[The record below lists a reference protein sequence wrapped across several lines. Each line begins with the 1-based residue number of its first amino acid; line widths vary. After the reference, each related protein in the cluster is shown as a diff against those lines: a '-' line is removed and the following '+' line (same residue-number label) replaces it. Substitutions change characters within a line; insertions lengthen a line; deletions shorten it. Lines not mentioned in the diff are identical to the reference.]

1 MNKPDLSFLA
11 PYRTRV
17 EQQLQ
22 SHLRDCRAPEK
33 LRQAI
38 EYSLFNGGKRIRPVL
53 AYATAEVLGSESS
66 QVDSA
71 ACAVELIH
79 TYSLIHDDLPSMD
92 DDSLRRGKPSTH
104 VAFDEATAILAGDAL
119 QAMAFELLSTASQ
132 PAHIVVQMIQELA
145 RASGAEGMVGGQ
157 MIDLESEKVQID
169 AATLETMHQHKT
181 GALIKASVG
190 LAALCCD
197 HTPHQLDHLDR
208 FAHNIGLAFQV
219 RDDILDVECSE
230 EVMGKRQGAD
240 GHLGKSTYVS
250 LHGMQGARTKLGEFY
265 EASITSLQPL
275 GPAARQLTSLADF
288 VVNRSL

>member
-1 MNKPDLSFLA
+1 MNKPELSFLA

-22 SHLRDCRAPEK
+22 NHLMDCDAPEK
-33 LRQAI
+33 LREAI
-38 EYSLFNGGKRIRPVL
+38 EYSLFNGGKRIRPIL

-66 QVDSA
+66 GVDSA

-132 PAHIVVQMIQELA
+132 PAHIVLQMIQELA
-145 RASGAEGMVGGQ
+145 RASGAEGMVAGQ
-157 MIDLESEKVQID
+157 MIDLESERVQID

-190 LAALCCD
+190 LAALCCN
-197 HTPHQLDHLDR
+197 HSEQQLDHLDR

-219 RDDILDVECSE
+219 RDDILDVEGSE

-240 GHLGKSTYVS
+240 SHLGKSTYVS
-250 LHGMQGARTKLGEFY
+250 LHGMQGARTKLREFY
-265 EASITSLQPL
+265 QASITSLQSF
-275 GPAARQLTSLADF
+275 GSAAGQLRSLADF